1 MESASETRIYP
12 SRARGSLSPQFGD
25 HGPVSYWVCMKE
37 VKNIERGNLWGTPEK
52 GHRRT
57 RHWLLSTTK
66 TVARTKCRSYGRET
80 YELDFTLKPQKITDG
95 HDVATLGKVLYAR
108 FCCVLFDCVI
118 PNAIIARDAGVFVKA
133 LEVSNAINQGMRM
146 GNGEWLTS
154 KWADYVDSMGGTGW
168 IDRMVQKPV
177 DLYIYG
183 KMENGERI
191 DPYPLERYVRK
202 KIAKYAATLPRYTHT
217 NTPKL
222 NMLIEEFR
230 KDPSICKMGYTELI
244 EKFGV
249 SNNAVSNFKKWL
261 KEADN
266 AE

>member
-1 MESASETRIYP
+1 
-12 SRARGSLSPQFGD
+12 
-25 HGPVSYWVCMKE
+25 MKE

-66 TVARTKCRSYGRET
+66 TVARTKCRSYGREPH
-80 YELDFTLKPQKITDG
+80 ERDFTLKLQKITDG
-95 HDVATLGKVLYAR
+95 HDATTLGKVLYAR
-108 FCCVLFDCVI
+108 FCCVLYDCVI
-118 PNAIIARDAGVFVKA
+118 PNAIIARDAGMFVNA

-146 GNGEWLTS
+146 GNGEWLST

-168 IDRMVQKPV
+168 IDRMVQKPL

-202 KIAKYAATLPRYTHT
+202 KIAKYAATLPRYRHT

-230 KDPSICKMGYTELI
+230 KDPSIGNMGYTELI

-261 KEADN
+261 KEN
-266 AE
+266 KNEG

>member
-1 MESASETRIYP
+1 
-12 SRARGSLSPQFGD
+12 
-25 HGPVSYWVCMKE
+25 MKE

-95 HDVATLGKVLYAR
+95 DASTLGKVLYAR

-146 GNGEWLTS
+146 GNGQWLST

-202 KIAKYAATLPRYTHT
+202 KIAKYAATLPRYRHT

-230 KDPSICKMGYTELI
+230 KDPSIGNMGYTELI
-244 EKFGV
+244 EKLGV

-261 KEADN
+261 KESKNEGYAPGKT
-266 AE
+266 EPETTGQGTRP